1 MRYLL
6 QAFLALGALI
16 AAPLLFDAPD
26 ELWQQIAAGAVALI
40 LAGLALRGMIG
51 FVRSRKP
58 HSYPDSLMPPK
69 VRLKAPKTRLK
80 VPKAR
85 PKK

>member
-26 ELWQQIAAGAVALI
+26 VLWEQIAAGAVALI
-40 LAGLALRGMIG
+40 LAGLAFRGMVG

-58 HSYPDSLMPPK
+58 RSYPDSVMPPK
-69 VRLKAPKTRLK
+69 VRAKQPRK
-80 VPKAR
+80 
-85 PKK
+85 

>member
-26 ELWQQIAAGAVALI
+26 VLWEQIAVVVVALI
-40 LAGLALRGMIG
+40 LVGLAFRGMVG

-58 HSYPDSLMPPK
+58 RSYPDSVMPPK
-69 VRLKAPKTRLK
+69 VRAKPPRK
-80 VPKAR
+80 
-85 PKK
+85 

>member
-16 AAPLLFDAPD
+16 AAPLLFETP
-26 ELWQQIAAGAVALI
+26 EESWQQIAAAVVALI
-40 LAGLALRGMIG
+40 LAGLAFRGMIG

-58 HSYPDSLMPPK
+58 RVYLDSVMPPK
-69 VRLKAPKTRLK
+69 KRPRTETVMPPQKRTRK
-80 VPKAR
+80 
-85 PKK
+85 

>member
-1 MRYLL
+1 MRYLI

-16 AAPLLFDAPD
+16 AAPLVLDAPESTAG
-26 ELWQQIAAGAVALI
+26 ELAAVLGALI

-58 HSYPDSLMPPK
+58 RIYLDSIMPPK
-69 VRLKAPKTRLK
+69 KPPTK
-80 VPKAR
+80 
-85 PKK
+85 